1 MCAYRKE
8 GMDEEEYRKYMTEN
22 HAPLVRGLMVKYGID
37 KYSMAHNPVS
47 TRSLMK
53 KIYDEQFSNIADY
66 DCIVQ
71 IQFRD
76 VEQFIAMKN
85 DPVYK
90 STIFADHK
98 KFADTTRS
106 KMTIGWVQDIL
117 RDGAIV

>member
-1 MCAYRKE
+1 MNTILALSRTKNNNNNNDTDDSPARE
-8 GMDEEEYRKYMTEN
+8 QT
-22 HAPLVRGLMVKYGID
+22 
-37 KYSMAHNPVS
+37 HNPLS

-106 KMTIGWVQDIL
+106 K
-117 RDGAIV
+117 

>member
-1 MCAYRKE
+1 MPYL
-8 GMDEEEYRKYMTEN
+8 T
-22 HAPLVRGLMVKYGID
+22 HPGLPTDLTRVIEQT
-37 KYSMAHNPVS
+37 HNPLS

-76 VEQFIAMKN
+76 VEQFMALKN
-85 DPVYK
+85 DPEYK

-106 KMTIGWVQDIL
+106 K
-117 RDGAIV
+117 